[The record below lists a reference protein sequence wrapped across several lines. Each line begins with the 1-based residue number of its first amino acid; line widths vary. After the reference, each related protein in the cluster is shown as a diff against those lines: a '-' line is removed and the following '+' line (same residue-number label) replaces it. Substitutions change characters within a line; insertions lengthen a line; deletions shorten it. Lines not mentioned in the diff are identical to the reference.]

1 MFVVRCLAMEF
12 GACGH
17 ILESLLDIT
26 DTLAPAEVLL
36 EEAL

>member
-1 MFVVRCLAMEF
+1 MFVVGCLVMEF

>member
-1 MFVVRCLAMEF
+1 MFVVGCLVMEF

-26 DTLAPAEVLL
+26 DALALAEVLL